1 MVFYGAANRIRTGDL
16 FLTKEVLYLL
26 SHSSMPL
33 FWVLFIK
40 LIFMAFWADLVLTK
54 DVLYLLSHSSKRLLR
69 GQRSLIFGTCLTPIE
84 LLRYYS

>member
-54 DVLYLLSHSSKRLLR
+54 ETVNLTQRNHSTL
-69 GQRSLIFGTCLTPIE
+69 FDA
-84 LLRYYS
+84 